1 MHCVAGGK
9 QCQKQILHIS
19 LKREIR
25 AQPGMTLDTG
35 TPSDVLFT
43 RLLNWARRINLAR
56 KLAYMLAVAAIIAG
70 VATYGALTQSSQP
83 DGADPSNI
91 LTLLIIDGVIV
102 LGMSVLVATNMV
114 NLWMARRRGSAGSR
128 LHTRLVFV
136 FSLLAV
142 TPAII
147 VGIFSAL
154 FLNFGIE
161 AWFQPRIQTAL
172 DASVAVASAYTR
184 EHRKGIEADAL
195 GMAAVINRLAPQLVN
210 NPRALTTV
218 ITIQADTRSLSEA
231 VVLDGSRRVM
241 ARSPLSFTILSEGVP
256 PGAVERAADGQVVIL
271 TNEDDDRL
279 RALVRLDGLSNAFLY
294 VGRFID
300 PQVLGHKQKL
310 EQATAEYRRIEG
322 DQSRIQI
329 TQALVFLIV
338 AVLLLL
344 TAIWFA
350 LNFAGR
356 LVGPVTSLVGAAE
369 RVRDGDLAVRVPE
382 GPVDDEVGM
391 LSRAFNRMTDQ
402 LEGQRH
408 ELMQANEKLDIR
420 RRFTETVLSG
430 VSAGVIG
437 LDSDARINLP
447 NRSALELLETSVED
461 VIGEPL
467 AKVVP
472 EMATLLVEARNRAS
486 RRAEG
491 QIKLVRKGRPH
502 ILLVRVVGDRSGDQG
517 VVVTFDDVTELVAA
531 QRTSAW
537 ADIAQRIAHEIKN
550 PLTPIQLSAE
560 RLKRK
565 YLKEVT
571 SDPEIF
577 INCTDTI
584 IRQVGDIGR
593 MVDEFSDFARM
604 PSPKFQSEGLNEL
617 IQEAVFMQQV
627 AHPEISYG
635 STPSDNA
642 LQLNCDRRQVAQAM
656 TNLLQ
661 NASDALTEAHETDG
675 EINVSVMEDDGR
687 VIIEVTDNGPGFP
700 EEDQHRLTEP
710 YVTHRE
716 KGTGLGL
723 AIVKKVME
731 DHGGQ
736 LVLTSRSG
744 GGASARLVFEAGTV
758 QQQPETEVL
767 TSVREA
773 ADTEDKKDKVAN
785 HG

>member
-1 MHCVAGGK
+1 
-9 QCQKQILHIS
+9 
-19 LKREIR
+19 
-25 AQPGMTLDTG
+25 MTVDTG
-35 TPSDVLFT
+35 TSHNVLFT
-43 RLLNWARRINLAR
+43 RLLDWARRINLAR
-56 KLAYMLAVAAIIAG
+56 KLAYMLAIAAIIAG
-70 VATYGALTQSSQP
+70 IATYGALTQTSQP
-83 DGADPSNI
+83 SGADPTSI
-91 LTLLIIDGVIV
+91 LTLLIIDGVIL
-102 LGMSVLVATNMV
+102 LGMGVLVATNLV
-114 NLWMARRRGSAGSR
+114 NLLMARRRGAAGSR
-128 LHTRLVFV
+128 LHTRMVLI

-142 TPAII
+142 TPAIV
-147 VGIFSAL
+147 VGVFSAL

-172 DASVAVASAYTR
+172 NSSVAVAAAYTR
-184 EHRKGIEADAL
+184 EHRRGIEADAL

-210 NPRALTTV
+210 NPRNLTTV
-218 ITIQADTRSLSEA
+218 ITVQADTRSLTEA
-231 VVLDGSRRVM
+231 VVVDGSRRII
-241 ARSPLSFTILSEGVP
+241 ARSPLAFTIMNEGVP
-256 PGAVERAADGQVVIL
+256 PKALEQAASGEVVIL

-279 RALVRLDGLSNAFLY
+279 RALVRLNGLNNAFLY

-310 EQATAEYRRIEG
+310 QQATDDYRRMEG
-322 DQSRIQI
+322 DRSRIQI
-329 TQALVFLIV
+329 TQALIFLVV

-408 ELMQANEKLDIR
+408 ELMQANQTVDDR
-420 RRFTETVLSG
+420 RRFTEAVLSG
-430 VSAGVIG
+430 VTAGVIG
-437 LDSDARINLP
+437 LDSEARINLP
-447 NRSALELLETSVED
+447 NRSALELLEMTMED
-461 VIGEPL
+461 IIGEPL
-467 AKVVP
+467 SAVAP
-472 EMATLLVEARNRAS
+472 EMEALLREAQNRPS

-491 QIKLVRKGRPH
+491 QINLVRKGQTH
-502 ILLVRVVGDRSGDQG
+502 ILLVRIVGDRSGEQG
-517 VVVTFDDVTELVAA
+517 IVVTFDDITELVAA

-537 ADIAQRIAHEIKN
+537 ADIARRIAHEIKN

-571 SDPEIF
+571 SDPEVF
-577 INCTDTI
+577 VNCTDTI

-593 MVDEFSDFARM
+593 MVDEFSAFARM
-604 PSPKFQSEGLNEL
+604 PSPRFENEKL
-617 IQEAVFMQQV
+617 DELVQEAVFMQQV
-627 AHPEISYG
+627 AHPEVSYD
-635 STPSDNA
+635 SKLSDVGVF
-642 LQLNCDRRQVAQAM
+642 LSCDRRQVAQAL

-661 NASDALTEAHETDG
+661 NAADALTEAHNTDG
-675 EINVSVMEDDGR
+675 KIEIALSEEDGET
-687 VIIEVTDNGPGFP
+687 IIEVIDNGPGFP
-700 EEDQHRLTEP
+700 EQDQHRLTEP
-710 YVTHRE
+710 YVTHRD

-731 DHGGQ
+731 DHGGR
-736 LVLTSRSG
+736 LVLARPDQ
-744 GGASARLVFEAGTV
+744 GGASVRLVFNSGVGLQGAE
-758 QQQPETEVL
+758 PEEIERDL
-767 TSVREA
+767 
-773 ADTEDKKDKVAN
+773 KKDKVAN

>member
-1 MHCVAGGK
+1 M
-9 QCQKQILHIS
+9 S
-19 LKREIR
+19 LES
-25 AQPGMTLDTG
+25 G
-35 TPSDVLFT
+35 TSHNVLLA
-43 RLLNWARRINLAR
+43 RMLAWARRVNLAR
-56 KLAYMLAVAAIIAG
+56 KLAYMLALAAVVAG

-83 DGADPSNI
+83 DSADPSKI
-91 LTLLIIDGVIV
+91 LSLLIIDGVI
-102 LGMSVLVATNMV
+102 LLAMGALVAANLV
-114 NLWMARRRGSAGSR
+114 NLWMARRRGAAGSR
-128 LHTRLVFV
+128 LHTRMVLI

-142 TPAII
+142 TPALV

-172 DASVAVASAYTR
+172 DASVAVAAAYTR

-210 NPRALTTV
+210 NRRALASV
-218 ITIQADTRSLSEA
+218 ITVQADTRSLSEA
-231 VVLDGSRRVM
+231 VVLDSSRGVV
-241 ARSPLSFTILSEGVP
+241 ARSPLSFTILNEGIP
-256 PGAVERAADGQVVIL
+256 QNAVEQAASGQVVVL

-322 DQSRIQI
+322 DRSRIQI
-329 TQALVFLIV
+329 TQALIFLVV
-338 AVLLLL
+338 AVLFLL

-408 ELMQANEKLDIR
+408 ELMQANEKLDVR

-430 VSAGVIG
+430 VTAGVIG

-447 NRSALELLETSVED
+447 NRSALELLETSVEEI
-461 VIGEPL
+461 IGQPL
-467 AKVVP
+467 ADVAP
-472 EMATLLVEARNRAS
+472 EMETLLLEARNRAS

-491 QIKLVRKGRPH
+491 QIKLARKGRPH
-502 ILLVRVVGDRSGDQG
+502 ILLVRIVGDRSGDQG
-517 VVVTFDDVTELVAA
+517 FVVTFDDITELVAA

-537 ADIAQRIAHEIKN
+537 ADIARRIAHEIKN

-571 SDPEIF
+571 TDPEIF
-577 INCTDTI
+577 TSCTDTI

-593 MVDEFSDFARM
+593 MVDEFSAFARM
-604 PSPKFQSEGLNEL
+604 PSPKFQAENVDEL
-617 IQEAVFMQQV
+617 VQEAVFMQQV
-627 AHPEISYG
+627 SHPEISYTTNLSGEG
-635 STPSDNA
+635 SV
-642 LQLNCDRRQVAQAM
+642 LNCDRRQIAQAM

-661 NASDALTEAHETDG
+661 NASDALTEAHRSDG
-675 EINVSVMEDDGR
+675 EIIISILEEGNEA
-687 VIIEVTDNGPGFP
+687 VIEIIDNGPGFP

-736 LVLTSRSG
+736 LLLARRG
-744 GGASARLVFEAGTV
+744 EGGASARLIFATGFS
-758 QQQPETEVL
+758 QQ
-767 TSVREA
+767 
-773 ADTEDKKDKVAN
+773 ADTPNEEDMTEGPIEKDKVAS

>member
-1 MHCVAGGK
+1 MSSDLSTSNSVLLTG
-9 QCQKQILHIS
+9 L
-19 LKREIR
+19 
-25 AQPGMTLDTG
+25 LD
-35 TPSDVLFT
+35 
-43 RLLNWARRINLAR
+43 WARRVNLAR
-56 KLAYMLAVAAIIAG
+56 KLAYMLAIAAIIAG
-70 VATYGALTQSSQP
+70 IATYGALTQTSQP
-83 DGADPSNI
+83 NGADTTNI

-102 LGMSVLVATNMV
+102 LGMSVLVATNLV
-114 NLWMARRRGSAGSR
+114 NLWMARRRGVAGSR
-128 LHTRLVFV
+128 LHTRMVFI

-142 TPAII
+142 TPAIV
-147 VGIFSAL
+147 VGVFSAL

-172 DASVAVASAYTR
+172 DASVAVAAAYTR

-195 GMAAVINRLAPQLVN
+195 GMASVINRLAPQLVN
-210 NPRALTTV
+210 NPRNLTTL
-218 ITIQADTRSLSEA
+218 ITVQADTRSLTEA
-231 VVLDGSRRVM
+231 VVLDGARGVI
-241 ARSPLSFTILSEGVP
+241 ARSPLAFTILNEGIP
-256 PGAVERAADGQVVIL
+256 QKALAQAADGQVVIL

-279 RALVRLDGLSNAFLY
+279 RALVRLDGLNNAFLY

-310 EQATAEYRRIEG
+310 LQATDEYRRIEG
-322 DQSRIQI
+322 DRSRIQI
-329 TQALVFLIV
+329 TQALIFLIV

-408 ELMQANEKLDIR
+408 ALMQANEKLDDR
-420 RRFTETVLSG
+420 RRFTEAVLSG

-437 LDSDARINLP
+437 LDGDARVNLP
-447 NRSALELLETSVED
+447 NRSALELLETSMEEI
-461 VIGEPL
+461 IGEPL
-467 AKVVP
+467 SVVAP
-472 EMATLLVEARNRAS
+472 EMEPLLTEAQNRVS

-491 QIKLVRKGRPH
+491 QIHLIRKGRTH
-502 ILLVRVVGDRSGDQG
+502 ILLVRIVGDRSGEQG
-517 VVVTFDDVTELVAA
+517 FVATFDDITELVAA

-537 ADIAQRIAHEIKN
+537 ADIARRIAHEIKN

-571 SDPEIF
+571 SDPEVF

-593 MVDEFSDFARM
+593 MVDEFSAFARM
-604 PSPKFQSEGLNEL
+604 PSPKFEVEKLNEL
-617 IQEAVFMQQV
+617 VQEAIFMQQV
-627 AHPEISYG
+627 AHPEVTYNSRLSESGIS
-635 STPSDNA
+635 
-642 LQLNCDRRQVAQAM
+642 LKCDRRQVAQAM

-661 NASDALTEAHETDG
+661 NAADALTEAHQPNG
-675 EINVSVMEDDGR
+675 EIVVSVLEEDGDA
-687 VIIEVTDNGPGFP
+687 IIEITDNGPGFP

-710 YVTHRE
+710 YVTHRD

-736 LVLTSRSG
+736 LVLARRAG
-744 GGASARLVFEAGTV
+744 GGASARLIFVPGASLGDSDPDIDVGNE
-758 QQQPETEVL
+758 
-767 TSVREA
+767 
-773 ADTEDKKDKVAN
+773 KKEKVAN

>member
-1 MHCVAGGK
+1 M
-9 QCQKQILHIS
+9 S
-19 LKREIR
+19 L
-25 AQPGMTLDTG
+25 DSG
-35 TPSDVLFT
+35 TSRNVLFA
-43 RLLNWARRINLAR
+43 RLLDWARRINLAR
-56 KLAYMLAVAAIIAG
+56 KLAYMLALAAVIAG
-70 VATYGALTQSSQP
+70 IVTYGALTQTSQP
-83 DGADPSNI
+83 NGADTSYI
-91 LTLLIIDGVIV
+91 LTLLIVDCVIV
-102 LGMSVLVATNMV
+102 LAMGGLVATNLV
-114 NLWMARRRGSAGSR
+114 NLWLARRQGSAGSR
-128 LHTRLVFV
+128 LHTRMVMV

-142 TPAII
+142 TPAIV
-147 VGIFSAL
+147 VGVFSAL

-172 DASVAVASAYTR
+172 DASIAVAAAYTR

-210 NPRALTTV
+210 NPRNLARV
-218 ITIQADTRSLSEA
+218 ITVQADTRSLTEA
-231 VVLDGSRRVM
+231 VVLNGSRGVI
-241 ARSPLSFTILSEGVP
+241 ARSPLAFTIINEGVSRK
-256 PGAVERAADGQVVIL
+256 AMVQAASGQVVVL

-279 RALVRLDGLSNAFLY
+279 RALVRLDGLNNAFLY

-310 EQATAEYRRIEG
+310 QQATTEYRRMEG
-322 DQSRIQI
+322 NRSRVQI
-329 TQALVFLIV
+329 TQALIFLIV

-408 ELMQANEKLDIR
+408 ELMQANQKLDGR
-420 RRFTETVLSG
+420 RRFTEAVLSG

-447 NRSALELLETSVED
+447 NRSALELLETSMED

-467 AKVVP
+467 SAIAP
-472 EMATLLVEARNRAS
+472 EMEALLQEAMNRGA

-491 QIKLVRKGRPH
+491 QINLVRKGRPH
-502 ILLVRVVGDRSGDQG
+502 ILLVRIVGDRSGEQG
-517 VVVTFDDVTELVAA
+517 FVITFDDITELVAA

-537 ADIAQRIAHEIKN
+537 ADIARRIAHEIKN

-593 MVDEFSDFARM
+593 MVDEFSAFARM
-604 PSPKFQSEGLNEL
+604 PSPRFDVENLDEL
-617 IQEAVFMQQV
+617 VQEAVFMQQV
-627 AHPEISYG
+627 AHPEVKYETEFSG
-635 STPSDNA
+635 A
-642 LQLNCDRRQVAQAM
+642 GVELNCDRRQVAQAM

-661 NASDALTEAHETDG
+661 NAADALTEAHQDDG
-675 EINVSVMEDDGR
+675 EIKVSAFEEDGEA
-687 VIIEVTDNGPGFP
+687 VIEVLDNGPGFP
-700 EEDQHRLTEP
+700 EQDQHRLTEP
-710 YVTHRE
+710 YVTHRD

-736 LVLTSRSG
+736 LVLSSRPG
-744 GGASARLVFEAGTV
+744 GGASARLIFVANTDLADV
-758 QQQPETEVL
+758 KSETTNDENM
-767 TSVREA
+767 
-773 ADTEDKKDKVAN
+773 KNKVAG